1 MWCHGMRWEKKKPPL
16 PFIILMSAARVY
28 ILMRWYQSIWTW
40 HRSVQPH
47 NCVERQ
53 HRVTA
58 LFTIIYKLMMKCSSL
73 DELIILKEH
82 CFLIKQTISMISFQG
97 SVMMKAYRNL
107 FPPFYMFYCT
117 VILGHEQVKTTFVN
131 HVKYWSSLGA
141 SVVGSLCIINLFVEA
156 RTKISFIMVYHR
168 WMNEQG
174 RPSAIA
180 KVYFCKAGNRL
191 YLFFSVYPNLLL
203 FLGHIYRIFEGEFI
217 Y

>member
-1 MWCHGMRWEKKKPPL
+1 MRVPPVSYLNRRVLFICIVEAFHPLYIFIQLEEVIFRLSMWCHGMRWEKKKPPL

-117 VILGHEQVKTTFVN
+117 VILGHEQV
-131 HVKYWSSLGA
+131 
-141 SVVGSLCIINLFVEA
+141 
-156 RTKISFIMVYHR
+156 
-168 WMNEQG
+168 
-174 RPSAIA
+174 
-180 KVYFCKAGNRL
+180 
-191 YLFFSVYPNLLL
+191 
-203 FLGHIYRIFEGEFI
+203 
-217 Y
+217 